1 MRLKTLL
8 VGYGYWGP
16 NLARNLHQNPGFHLL
31 GIIEADPDRADVASN
46 LYAIETAASPADFLN
61 MHEIQVVFLATKPA
75 SHFALAKYFIERGI
89 HVVIPKPVTTSISDA
104 QNLLELAKQ
113 FKVQVFCDYTYIH
126 SDNFKYMKEWASENC
141 AISYTSY
148 RCSLGILQS
157 DVDVVADLASHD
169 FSMLYKL
176 TGAQPEK
183 IWALDTSPFHYFE
196 NSTSV
201 SIFAKW
207 KNGFTAEIHVS
218 WNAPKKLR
226 KITLSSDHSS
236 LLIDETNV
244 LQQISEIQFSK
255 NQSELSETEV
265 SYRRNTS
272 YTLGEEK
279 FININRVESLASELR
294 DIHNCISSGL
304 SSELVVSL
312 EDAIEIWH
320 YLDDAKAN
328 MKGEK
333 HDSLQ

>member
-1 MRLKTLL
+1 VKYKTLL

-16 NLARNLHQNPGFHLL
+16 NLARNLHQDPGFDLI
-31 GIIEADPDRADVASN
+31 GIVESDPERANIASN
-46 LYAIETAASPADFLN
+46 LYSIGTAKSPADFPN
-61 MHEIQVVFLATKPA
+61 MQEVQVVFLATKPA
-75 SHFALAKYFIERGI
+75 SHFDLAKYFIERRI

-104 QNLLELAKQ
+104 KKLLELAKK
-113 FKVQVFCDYTYIH
+113 FNVQVFCDYTYIH
-126 SDNFKYMKEWASENC
+126 SDNFRYMKEWARENS

-176 TGAQPEK
+176 TGDQPEK

-207 KNGFTAEIHVS
+207 KTGFTAEIHVS

-226 KITLSSDHSS
+226 KITLSSGNSS

-255 NQSELSETEV
+255 NQSGLSETEMN
-265 SYRRNTS
+265 YKRNIS

-279 FININRVESLASELR
+279 FINFNRAESLASELR
-294 DIHNCISSGL
+294 DIHNCITSGL

-312 EDAIEIWH
+312 EDAVEIWRFI
-320 YLDDAKAN
+320 DGSKVN
-328 MKGEK
+328 MSGEK
-333 HDSLQ
+333 HDPL